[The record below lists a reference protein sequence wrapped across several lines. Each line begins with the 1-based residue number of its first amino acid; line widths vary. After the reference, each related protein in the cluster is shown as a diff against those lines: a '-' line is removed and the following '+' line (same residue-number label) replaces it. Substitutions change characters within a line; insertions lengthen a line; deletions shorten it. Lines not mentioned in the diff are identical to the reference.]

1 MKGSGFEDIVIE
13 AGVCAS
19 GSLKKV
25 MSGKQYSQ
33 ALRVHK
39 MVLEAL
45 KRLLF
50 EEFQAQDQFG
60 GKMDDKTENSIKKLS
75 EKPDCEQFR
84 SLIRSQEFE
93 GFCDKYSEF

>member
-19 GSLKKV
+19 GYLQKV
-25 MSGKQYSQ
+25 MSGKHYNR

-45 KRLLF
+45 
-50 EEFQAQDQFG
+50 E
-60 GKMDDKTENSIKKLS
+60 
-75 EKPDCEQFR
+75 
-84 SLIRSQEFE
+84 
-93 GFCDKYSEF
+93 